1 MTNQPVIHL
10 ILASQS
16 PRRQQ
21 LLRTA
26 GWQFTVDPP
35 DDSVEQAVDGSL
47 PPEQFVA
54 AAALAKATSIA
65 ARHEIG
71 IVLAAD
77 TVADCDGEILG
88 KPTDRADAARMLTTM
103 SNRTHRVLTGV
114 CLWDCQS
121 EKHTSYVEQTTLK
134 MDAFPSDQLDAYLD
148 SQQWQGKAGA
158 FGYQDG
164 LDWIHIVEGLES
176 NVVGLPV
183 ERLSNWLSD
192 LMS

>member
-1 MTNQPVIHL
+1 MTSQPATSL

-21 LLRTA
+21 LLREA
-26 GWQFTVDPP
+26 GWQFTIDPP

-54 AAALAKATSIA
+54 AAALAKATAIGV
-65 ARHEIG
+65 RHETG

-88 KPTDRADAARMLTTM
+88 KPTDRADAARMLTAM

-114 CLWDCQS
+114 CLWDCES
-121 EKHTSYVEQTTLK
+121 GSHTSYVEQTTLK
-134 MDAFPSDQLDAYLD
+134 MDEFPPEQLEAYLD
-148 SQQWQGKAGA
+148 SGQWQGKAGA

-164 LDWIHIVEGLES
+164 LGWIHIVDGLAS

-183 ERLSNWLSD
+183 ERLGHWIDELTS
-192 LMS
+192 

>member
-1 MTNQPVIHL
+1 MNSQPVAL

-16 PRRQQ
+16 PRRQE
-21 LLRTA
+21 LLREA

-35 DDSVEQAVDGSL
+35 DDSVEQAIDSTL
-47 PPEQFVA
+47 PSGQFVQ
-54 AAALAKATSIA
+54 AAALAKASTIA
-65 ARHEIG
+65 SRHETE

-88 KPTDRADAARMLTTM
+88 KPVDRVDAARMLTAM

-121 EKHTSYVEQTTLK
+121 GKHASYVEQTTLK
-134 MDAFPSDQLDAYLD
+134 MDAFPSDQLEAYLD
-148 SQQWQGKAGA
+148 SGQWQGKAGA

-164 LDWIHIVEGLES
+164 LNWIHIVDGLAS

-183 ERLSNWLSD
+183 ERLSEWIEELTS
-192 LMS
+192 